1 MLLALGWICWALLH
15 SLLITRR
22 WMVFVQQKY
31 PGVCPWYRLSYN
43 IFALLTLGLLL
54 GYKQTVSGPVLL
66 TWPLGLAP
74 LRWAG
79 LIFVFWLA
87 WAGARVYD
95 LGLVGGIKQVRLGQ
109 DCIDGPPST
118 SLHTQGILQRLRHP
132 WYSAGLVLLWTRT
145 PSFDLS
151 DLVTSIILTLYLL
164 IGAWWEEKKLV
175 AVYGQAYRD
184 YQKSVPMFWPR
195 FKIQI

>member
-22 WMVFVQQKY
+22 WMAFVQQKY
-31 PGVCPWYRLSYN
+31 PGICPWYRLIYN

-54 GYKQTVSGPVLL
+54 GYKQIVSGPVLL
-66 TWPLGLAP
+66 TWPLVLAP
-74 LRWAG
+74 LRWLG
-79 LIFVFWLA
+79 LVFVFWLA

-109 DCIDGPPST
+109 NFADCTSTT
-118 SLHTQGILQRLRHP
+118 SLQTQGILQRLRHP